1 MYIPENH
8 FFFVADL
15 VAISDAEEGEEEE
28 GAVAQISF
36 DEKVARRMQLE
47 GQ

>member
-15 VAISDAEEGEEEE
+15 VAISDAEAEEGE